1 MNIRN
6 KQSYINIKNNGLKHS
21 IVQTRGFGAYNA
33 GQIRISGRPLA
44 RTWSLLANKAVYGMT
59 SISLLHKPEDMIS
72 LSSVILLLYPVF
84 LAFICRVGKLVIEL
98 L

>member
-6 KQSYINIKNNGLKHS
+6 KQSYIYIKNNGLKHA

-44 RTWSLLANKAVYGMT
+44 RTWSLLADKAIYGMT
-59 SISLLHKPEDMIS
+59 SISLLHKPEDMVS
-72 LSSVILLLYPVF
+72 LFPFILLLYSM
-84 LAFICRVGKLVIEL
+84 FIALTCRVGKLVIEL